1 MPDAAPFIARHTEVL
16 AAFKAASLDAEIV
29 SFDVFDTLLVRF
41 FGEPT
46 DLFAALA
53 ERLAPPLPAIF
64 FKERIAAEQRARV
77 AAASRGEPD
86 ITLAAIYREL
96 GQALAA
102 QGAADGIDLGR
113 IAEDEVALELCCVR
127 ADPQVVATFQALVA
141 AGRRVVLVSD
151 MYLPASCVEQMLR
164 QCGIA
169 GFERLYLS
177 SETMVAKAD
186 GSVWPHLR
194 AASGLAADARIVHL
208 GDNPQS
214 DGVAARVAGV
224 NAFLLTTP
232 GERRLGS
239 RLVQGGHWLADVFAS
254 LLRQDLVARC
264 YDPDFDPYWLAIA
277 HLIVAPAALGMAGH
291 VRRIAQANTTDRV
304 FFLARDGLIFQTAY
318 EAAWRPADAAPSR
331 YVWCSRRCVNFANI
345 AALDEASLDFLA
357 SGAPISPDAYLRRID
372 LDPADPKI
380 HAIVAGF
387 FADPRKPV
395 HSAEGRAMLRAMFT
409 ALAEPILAQA
419 AAERAALLAHLDDDI
434 ALYDGLGVVVDL
446 GWHGSLQRSLMLL
459 GRSRTGALPSLV
471 GAYLGTFARRV
482 RTVAGAR
489 LEASGWLFADGLPR
503 DSLARFTRS
512 VEITELLFSAPEP
525 GIRCVRTTGSA
536 TAPVRI
542 EDPQETD
549 RLRLAAL
556 FHDVVARTAAAL
568 RPVLS
573 DTHVDALASMTLRG
587 FEALLGAPTPEDV
600 RHFQGITH
608 AEGFGVAHYRPIIP
622 TMPAASGAKAALDAL
637 NDSFWRRGFLRSLA
651 PSVRARTI
659 MLSVAQS
666 EVRRVRRL
674 VARALPRRGGF
685 A

>member
-16 AAFKAASLDAEIV
+16 AAFTAAAHDAEII

-53 ERLAPPLPAIF
+53 ERLPPSQAASFP
-64 FKERIAAEQRARV
+64 KERIAAEHRARL
-77 AAASRGEPD
+77 AAAAKGEPEV
-86 ITLAAIYREL
+86 TLAAIYHEL

-102 QGAADGIDLGR
+102 RGAADAIDLER
-113 IAEDEVALELCCVR
+113 TASEEVALELCCMR
-127 ADPQVVATFQALVA
+127 ADPQVVAAFRALIA

-151 MYLPASCVEQMLR
+151 MYLPASCVEQMLA

-177 SETMVAKAD
+177 SEIMVAKAD

-208 GDNPQS
+208 GDNSQS
-214 DGVAARVAGV
+214 DGVTARAAGV
-224 NAFLLTTP
+224 VPFLLTPP
-232 GERRLGS
+232 GERSVGS
-239 RLVQGGHWLADVFAS
+239 RLVQHGHWLTAVVAS
-254 LLRQDLVARC
+254 LLRQDLVARRD
-264 YDPDFDPYWLAIA
+264 DPDFDPYWLAIA
-277 HLIVAPAALGMAGH
+277 HLVVAPAALGMAGH
-291 VRRIAQANTTDRV
+291 VRRIARTNGSDRI
-304 FFLARDGLIFQTAY
+304 FFLARDGLIFQKAY
-318 EAAWRPADAAPSR
+318 EAAWRPADAASSR

-345 AALDEASLDFLA
+345 TALDEASLDFLA

-372 LDPADPKI
+372 LDPADPTI
-380 HAIVAGF
+380 RAVVGGF
-387 FADPRKPV
+387 FAEPQQAV
-395 HSAEGRAMLRAMFT
+395 HTTDGRAALRAMFT
-409 ALAEPILAQA
+409 ALAGPILAQA
-419 AAERAALLAHLDDDI
+419 AVERAALLAHLDDL
-434 ALYDGLGVVVDL
+434 ALYDGPGVVVDL

-459 GRSRTGALPSLV
+459 GRSRAGVLPPLA
-471 GAYLGTFARRV
+471 GAYLGTFERRV
-482 RTVAGAR
+482 RTAAGEK
-489 LEASGWLFADGLPR
+489 LEAFGWLFADGLPR
-503 DSLARFTRS
+503 DNVARFTRS

-525 GIRCVRTTGSA
+525 GIRCVRFIGDGLT
-536 TAPVRI
+536 PIRI
-542 EDPQETD
+542 EESQEAD

-556 FHDVVARTAAAL
+556 FHDVVAKTAAAL
-568 RPVLS
+568 RPILS
-573 DTHVDALASMTLRG
+573 DAHVDVLASITLDG

-600 RHFQGITH
+600 RHFQSIAH

-651 PSVRARTI
+651 PGVRARTI
-659 MLSVAQS
+659 MLSMLQA
-666 EVRRVRRL
+666 ELRRVRRIA
-674 VARALPRRGGF
+674 ARALPRRGGF

>member
-16 AAFKAASLDAEIV
+16 AAFTAASRDADVV

-53 ERLAPPLPAIF
+53 ERLAPPLAAIF
-64 FKERIAAEQRARV
+64 ANERIAAEHRARV
-77 AAASRGEPD
+77 AASSRGEPD

-102 QGAADGIDLGR
+102 QGVDGGIDLDR
-113 IAEDEVALELCCVR
+113 IADEEVALELCCVR
-127 ADPQVVATFQALVA
+127 ADPQVVAAFQALVA
-141 AGRRVVLVSD
+141 AGQRVVLVSD
-151 MYLPASCVEQMLR
+151 MYLPAACVEQMLA

-177 SETMVAKAD
+177 SATMVAKTD
-186 GSVWPHLR
+186 GSVWPYLR
-194 AASGLAADARIVHL
+194 AASGLAPDARIVHL
-208 GDNPQS
+208 GDNLQS
-214 DGVAARVAGV
+214 DGATARAAGV
-224 NAFLLTTP
+224 VAFLLMP
-232 GERRLGS
+232 PAERRVGS
-239 RLVQGGHWLADVFAS
+239 RLVQHGHWLNDVFAS
-254 LLRQDLVARC
+254 LLRQDLVARRD
-264 YDPDFDPYWLAIA
+264 DPDAPYWLAIA
-277 HLIVAPAALGMAGH
+277 HLVVVPAALGMAGH
-291 VRRIAQANTTDRV
+291 VRRIAQANGSDRI
-304 FFLARDGLIFQTAY
+304 FFLARDGLIFQKAY

-345 AALDEASLDFLA
+345 TALDEASLDFLA

-372 LDPADPKI
+372 LDPADPTI
-380 HAIVAGF
+380 RAVVGRF
-387 FADPRKPV
+387 FTDPHKPV
-395 HSAEGRAMLRAMFT
+395 HTTDGQAALRTMFT
-409 ALAEPILAQA
+409 ALAKPILAQA
-419 AAERAALLAHLDDDI
+419 AVERAALLAHLDDL
-434 ALYDGLGVVVDL
+434 ALYDGPGVVVDL

-459 GRSRTGALPSLV
+459 GRLHTGALPPLV
-471 GAYLGTFARRV
+471 GAYLGTFERRV
-482 RTVAGAR
+482 QTVAGEK

-503 DSLARFTRS
+503 DSMARFTRS

-525 GIRCVRTTGSA
+525 GIRCVRSTGNG

-542 EDPQETD
+542 DEPQEAD

-556 FHDVVARTAAAL
+556 FHDVVAKTAAAL

-573 DTHVDALASMTLRG
+573 DAHVDVLAAITLGG
-587 FEALLGAPTPEDV
+587 FEALLGAPAPEDV
-600 RHFQGITH
+600 RHFQGIAH

-651 PSVRARTI
+651 PGVRARTI
-659 MLSVAQS
+659 ALSVIQS
-666 EVRRVRRL
+666 EVRRIRRL
-674 VARALPRRGGF
+674 AACARPRHGGL